1 MNIRFKT
8 RLIVLAAALS
18 CAFAGVAAAADV
30 KPRLIRFGYG
40 LNDDSV
46 QGRAARHL
54 AQELEKISGG
64 KLKMKTFEMC
74 IRDSAYVEQLRVAF
88 GLDKPVLTQLFLYLK
103 GVVQLD
109 LGFSYRNHVPVL
121 DLIVE
126 RLPATFLLMSCA
138 FVFSIVLGVLLG
150 VVAAK
155 ARYRNKRRWIDSS
168 VMTGALLLY
177 ATPLFWLSLMGILL
191 FLSLIHI

>member
-1 MNIRFKT
+1 M
-8 RLIVLAAALS
+8 
-18 CAFAGVAAAADV
+18 
-30 KPRLIRFGYG
+30 
-40 LNDDSV
+40 
-46 QGRAARHL
+46 
-54 AQELEKISGG
+54 
-64 KLKMKTFEMC
+64 
-74 IRDSAYVEQLRVAF
+74 
-88 GLDKPVLTQLFLYLK
+88 LYLK
-103 GVVQLD
+103 GVAQLD

-168 VMTGALLLY
+168 VMTGAAAVRHAAVLAVADGHPAVLGGAGLAAGLRHGNRGRGPDGLGARRRHRAAPGAAHRDAGLLLHGRVR
-177 ATPLFWLSLMGILL
+177 A
-191 FLSLIHI
+191 